1 MPFEKSEGRGK
12 MSDMVKAT
20 DMVRSVLAILGRY
33 AEITGRPFSE
43 VAMEYAILLRP
54 QPTDVDGNIRYLK
67 SLARLLGDLA
77 TSYSGPSVFESKGN
91 QRKLLI
97 LSYFSERDCATSL
110 DVSSDLE
117 MSLTNASER
126 LRRYYKQDL
135 LTRRAVER
143 RRRGRRTMVYKL
155 TEAGR
160 RRLAYLQKTVK
171 FKRTETDASKKY
183 RIHQLMME
191 KEVMDLRKQLASA

>member
-1 MPFEKSEGRGK
+1 MF
-12 MSDMVKAT
+12 DMVKAGS
-20 DMVRSVLAILGRY
+20 MARMALVLLLAYSKRM
-33 AEITGRPFSE
+33 GRPFPE

-54 QPTDVDGNIRYLK
+54 QPTDLDGNIKYLE

-97 LSYFSERDCATSL
+97 LSYFSEKDCATSL

-117 MSLTNASER
+117 MTLTNASER

-143 RRRGRRTMVYKL
+143 AKRGRRTMVYRL
-155 TEAGR
+155 TETGR
-160 RRLAYLQKTVK
+160 KRLAFLQKNVK
-171 FKRTETDASKKY
+171 FRRTETCASKKY
-183 RIHQLMME
+183 RSRQLKVE
-191 KEVMDLRKQLASA
+191 KMVRTLSQQLASP